1 MLIIL
6 FYFIYINMKYKTRQQ
21 RNFTFRQ
28 IVKRKNKKTR
38 KQENKKTRKQR
49 NFTFRQIVKRKNKK
63 TRKQQ
68 RGGLWGMRTMRSI
81 YDSIKE
87 RARIHPSD
95 ARARAAR
102 AAEEAAVLM
111 REAEEGWAGAAMG
124 VPVTAGDAASPV
136 DTGAEEGRVVRAGV
150 MDGSVALGIPVV
162 HSVRAAWLPV
172 NSAISSNTLRA
183 PVGFPEA
190 PEGVPVTSFSG
201 TYGPITN
208 PRSTVEDLMSD
219 DLPVL
224 EGRVLR

>member
-1 MLIIL
+1 
-6 FYFIYINMKYKTRQQ
+6 
-21 RNFTFRQ
+21 
-28 IVKRKNKKTR
+28 
-38 KQENKKTRKQR
+38 
-49 NFTFRQIVKRKNKK
+49 
-63 TRKQQ
+63 
-68 RGGLWGMRTMRSI
+68 MRSI

-124 VPVTAGDAASPV
+124 VPVTAEQAASLV

-150 MDGSVALGIPVV
+150 MDRSVDGSVALGIPVV